1 MKKKR
6 CINKI
11 KKMNLKRNEDSSDGL
26 KNEN

>member
-6 CINKI
+6 CTNKI
-11 KKMNLKRNEDSSDGL
+11 KKMNHKRNEDSSDGL